1 MAQPDDDKP
10 EKINIELT
18 VELYKASRESVKHY
32 DDLRWKRLSTYLY
45 STALLFAGVGFT
57 QKYLHSEIM
66 SFIILSVGFLFT
78 TCFLIIEYRSAEPLI
93 GWVKE
98 AHRLEKL
105 LGGGNEHVKSRMA
118 IRQRHAFRIMYGLFA
133 LGWLLTIVLT
143 IFIDNTA

>member
-10 EKINIELT
+10 EKIDIELT
-18 VELYKASRESVKHY
+18 VELYKASREAVKHY
-32 DDLRWKRLSTYLY
+32 DELRWKRLSTYLY

-57 QKYLHSEIM
+57 EKYLHSGSM
-66 SFIILSVGFLFT
+66 SLVILIVGFLFT
-78 TCFLIIEYRSAEPLI
+78 TCFFIIEYRSAEPLI

-118 IRQRHAFRIMYGLFA
+118 LRQRHAFRIMYGLFA
-133 LGWLLTIVLT
+133 AGWLATIIITFFL
-143 IFIDNTA
+143 DNTA